1 MNEGLADV
9 AIFIVF
15 AVMALTVI
23 WLIDRYW

>member
-1 MNEGLADV
+1 MNEGLAGL
-9 AIFIVF
+9 AIFIAF